1 MIDVDDREHSAVA
14 LRLMPAQSLP
24 DAESRLPTRGEAV
37 LFAGKAWCFRI
48 RRWFHNGLGRRP
60 QRLNRQPHAADTTA
74 IALSQSLLFPSD
86 TPAERLL
93 QAGKVQNLRVAAR
106 YLDGLIIP
114 AGALFSF
121 WAQMPRPSRRLGFV
135 RGRELREGCVIA
147 SVGGG
152 LCQLSNALY
161 DAALKAGCDIVE
173 RHAHSRRIEGS
184 MAAQGRDATIFWNY
198 VDLRFRPPVDCQL
211 QVALDRDEL
220 KVTFRRLGS
229 PAKISAPVSRRTSPA
244 GTGADLP
251 AASCETC
258 GMITCFR
265 HESAANRASATST
278 AWLVDGWWPE
288 FDGYLRANAAPA
300 DWLFTPLDGRR
311 FGIGPYRWSSDG
323 FAAVR
328 QAPWLV
334 LSRSLRSRRLAA
346 QGAERQ
352 SALLQMDE
360 ALARHYAR
368 RLPFMATHLVIS
380 QALLPFLWRDGVLGG
395 RSFDVLMTRLPLET
409 LQTTLDRAA
418 RAWPMSPTLADF
430 RAEPALLTAERET
443 LAAARHWITP
453 HSKIARLAG
462 AKARKLDWQLP
473 PVIRRKPGDGAV
485 LFPASTL
492 GRKGA
497 YELREVVRDL
507 GLTVALGGGI
517 LEDNEFWNGVR
528 TVPAG
533 SDPLSTARLVVLPAW
548 IEDQPRR
555 LLRAVAAGIPVIA
568 SDACGLEGVP
578 GVTTVPA
585 GDVAALRNAVGNA
598 VRG

>member
-1 MIDVDDREHSAVA
+1 
-14 LRLMPAQSLP
+14 MPRTAP
-24 DAESRLPTRGEAV
+24 
-37 LFAGKAWCFRI
+37 
-48 RRWFHNGLGRRP
+48 
-60 QRLNRQPHAADTTA
+60 A
-74 IALSQSLLFPSD
+74 IARSQSLLFPSD

-93 QAGKVQNLRVAAR
+93 QAGKVQNLRVAAH
-106 YLDGLIIP
+106 YLDGLVIP
-114 AGALFSF
+114 ADALFSF

-265 HESAANRASATST
+265 HEAAASRASATST

-288 FDGYLRANAAPA
+288 FDGYLRENAAPA
-300 DWLFTPLDGRR
+300 DWLFTPLDSRR
-311 FGIGPYRWSSDG
+311 LGIGPYRWSSDG

-346 QGAERQ
+346 QGAQRQ
-352 SALLQMDE
+352 RALLQMDE

-380 QALLPFLWRDGVLGG
+380 QTLLPFLWRDGVLGG

-418 RAWPMSPTLADF
+418 QAWPMSPTLADF
-430 RAEPALLTAERET
+430 RAEPGLLAAEREA
-443 LAAARHWITP
+443 LAAARYWITP

-473 PVIRRKPGDGAV
+473 PVISPKVERWRR
-485 LFPASTL
+485 F
-492 GRKGA
+492 
-497 YELREVVRDL
+497 
-507 GLTVALGGGI
+507 
-517 LEDNEFWNGVR
+517 
-528 TVPAG
+528 
-533 SDPLSTARLVVLPAW
+533 LSGQHARP
-548 IEDQPRR
+548 QRR
-555 LLRAVAAGIPVIA
+555 L
-568 SDACGLEGVP
+568 
-578 GVTTVPA
+578 
-585 GDVAALRNAVGNA
+585 
-598 VRG
+598 

>member
-1 MIDVDDREHSAVA
+1 MIDVDDRKHGSVA

-24 DAESRLPTRGEAV
+24 DAESRLPTRWEAI

-48 RRWFHNGLGRRP
+48 RRWFHNGFGRRP
-60 QRLNRQPHAADTTA
+60 LRLKRKPLAAAAPA
-74 IALSQSLLFPSD
+74 IALSQSPLFPSD
-86 TPAERLL
+86 VPAERLL

-106 YLDGLIIP
+106 YLDGLVIP
-114 AGALFSF
+114 AGAIFSF
-121 WAQMPRPSRRLGFV
+121 WAQMPRPRRRLGFV
-135 RGRELREGCVIA
+135 QGRELREGCVIA

-184 MAAQGRDATIFWNY
+184 MAAQDRDATIFWNY

-220 KVTFRRLGS
+220 KVTLRRLGS
-229 PAKISAPVSRRTSPA
+229 PARTSPPVSRKALPA
-244 GTGADLP
+244 GPGADLS

-258 GMITCFR
+258 GVVTCFR
-265 HESAANRASATST
+265 HESAASRESATST

-288 FDGYLRANAAPA
+288 FDGYLRENAAPA
-300 DWLFTPLDGRR
+300 DWLFTPLNSRR
-311 FGIGPYRWSSDG
+311 LRIGPYHWSSGG

-334 LSRSLRSRRLAA
+334 VSRSLQSRRLAA
-346 QGAERQ
+346 QGAQRQ
-352 SALLQMDE
+352 RALLRMDE

-368 RLPFMATHLVIS
+368 RLPFTATHLVIS
-380 QALLPFLWRDGVLGG
+380 QTLLPFLWRDGVLGG
-395 RSFDVLMTRLPLET
+395 RSFDVLMTRLPLEA

-418 RAWPMSPTLADF
+418 QAWPMSPTLADF
-430 RAEPALLTAERET
+430 RAEPSLLAAEREA
-443 LAAARHWITP
+443 LAAARYWITP
-453 HSKIARLAG
+453 HSKIAKLAG
-462 AKARKLDWQLP
+462 AKARKLDWHIP
-473 PVIRRKPGDGAV
+473 PVVSRNANDGAV
-485 LFPASTL
+485 FFPAGTL

-497 YELREVVRDL
+497 YELREVARDL
-507 GLTVALGGGI
+507 DLTLALGGGI
-517 LEDNEFWNGVR
+517 LEDNEFWNGVPVISTR
-528 TVPAG
+528 G
-533 SDPLSTARLVVLPAW
+533 DPLATASLVVLPAW

-555 LLRAVAAGIPVIA
+555 LLRAAGAGITVIA

-585 GDVAALRNAVGNA
+585 GDVPALRNAIIDA
-598 VRG
+598 TQS